1 MPGKTIRIY
10 LVDGTPNG
18 ILTAEIINWTGKII
32 VAPRSELATL
42 ARRPEVRKTG
52 VYLLVGSN
60 PDNPLQDKVYVGE
73 GDNVLTRLM
82 SHDRDETKDFWTKA
96 IIVTS
101 KDENV
106 TKAHGRFLESHLIQL
121 IREAGRA
128 LLANGTEPDAIA
140 LPESDVSDMQF
151 FLEQLQY
158 VLPVLGMNFLQ
169 RQATTVTI
177 TQAEA
182 PGSARFYMR
191 EGDSKALAVEV
202 DGEFVV
208 LAGSPARKESN
219 PNWTSYKKQRDALV
233 VEGKLQP
240 SQDPQYF
247 TFASNVAFASPSAAA
262 AIVAAGNRNGRT
274 YWRVEGTNQTYGEWQ
289 DEKLA
294 VANEPSE

>member
-42 ARRPEVRKTG
+42 ARRSEVRKTG

-151 FLEQLQY
+151 FWSSF
-158 VLPVLGMNFLQ
+158 N
-169 RQATTVTI
+169 
-177 TQAEA
+177 
-182 PGSARFYMR
+182 
-191 EGDSKALAVEV
+191 
-202 DGEFVV
+202 
-208 LAGSPARKESN
+208 
-219 PNWTSYKKQRDALV
+219 TSCRSW
-233 VEGKLQP
+233 E
-240 SQDPQYF
+240 
-247 TFASNVAFASPSAAA
+247 
-262 AIVAAGNRNGRT
+262 
-274 YWRVEGTNQTYGEWQ
+274 
-289 DEKLA
+289 
-294 VANEPSE
+294 

>member
-10 LVDGTPNG
+10 LVDGTPNR

-42 ARRPEVRKTG
+42 ARRPEVR
-52 VYLLVGSN
+52 
-60 PDNPLQDKVYVGE
+60 
-73 GDNVLTRLM
+73 LM

-101 KDENV
+101 KDENL

-121 IREAGRA
+121 IRQAARA
-128 LLANGTEPDAIA
+128 FLSNGTEPDAIA

-158 VLPVLGMNFLQ
+158 VLPVLGMSFLQ
-169 RQATTVTI
+169 SQATVATM

-182 PGSARFYMR
+182 PGSTRFYMR
-191 EGDSKALAVEV
+191 EGEGKALAVEV

-208 LAGSPARKESN
+208 LAGSPARKDGN

-233 VEGKLQP
+233 VEGKLQLG
-240 SQDPQYF
+240 QDPQYF

-289 DEKLA
+289 DAKLA
-294 VANEPSE
+294 VASEPTE